1 MYMARVVLKV
11 MITPSTENHRSH
23 LTFLRVYA
31 LMRYLFRRIT
41 SKRLSL
47 SPSLVRSI
55 VLKIWAKA
63 KVMNLKGVE
72 NMLVTRVEAG
82 IGRCWARGMCGVGVP
97 TKCEWRFRGGGQE
110 TLNHFFR

>member
-1 MYMARVVLKV
+1 MARVVLKV
-11 MITPSTENHRSH
+11 MITLSTENHRSH

-47 SPSLVRSI
+47 SPSLMRSI

-82 IGRCWARGMCGVGVP
+82 IGRCWARGMRGVGVL
-97 TKCEWRFRGGGQE
+97 TKCEWRFQGGGQE